1 MDNHATTARMFLSA
15 MERSEK
21 IYTHY
26 LASGRTYRDAL
37 DLKEC
42 NAHIRDMV
50 GTDLPN
56 LPVQMRS
63 PAQKLIRHYDDWLS
77 LWEDF
82 DRSRDFGPDNLFL
95 FENPHHFPKEAA
107 RSLIE
112 YYRCQSLEM
121 LFIGKKDDRNAYHA
135 AEYVRQ
141 IFPHTTVLFGA
152 RGESFPEDMLWWKGD
167 YIFSYLSPWIIPEG
181 LLQRAA
187 QGAINWHPG
196 PPEYPGIGCTNFA
209 VYNCETVFGITCH
222 YMAGRVDTGRI
233 IEVRKFRILE
243 NDTVFSVTQKCYACI
258 LNSFLS
264 ILDKIAVGDALPQS
278 DEAWTRTPY
287 TRKELDA
294 LCKIMP
300 DMPLEE
306 VYRRVKATTYDRP
319 WAYTEI
325 EGLKFLLK

>member
-1 MDNHATTARMFLSA
+1 

-42 NAHIRDMV
+42 NTHVRDIIR
-50 GTDLPN
+50 TDLYN
-56 LPVQMRS
+56 LPVQIQY
-63 PAQKLIRHYDDWLS
+63 PARELLRHYDVWLR

-82 DRSRDFGPDNLFL
+82 HRSRDFGPDDMFA
-95 FENPHHFPKEAA
+95 FENPNRFPKEAA

-112 YYRCQSLEM
+112 YYRYRSLQI
-121 LFIGKKDDRNAYHA
+121 LFIGKKDDRNACYA
-135 AEYVRQ
+135 AEYIRQ
-141 IFPHTTVLFGA
+141 IFPDTTVLFGT
-152 RGESFPEDMLWWKGD
+152 RGESFPDDIRWRRGD

-181 LLQRAA
+181 LLRRAA

-209 VYNCETVFGITCH
+209 VYNRETVFGITCH

-233 IEVRKFRILE
+233 IEVRRFRILE

-258 LNSFLS
+258 LISFLT
-264 ILDKIAVGDALPQS
+264 ILDKIAARDA
-278 DEAWTRTPY
+278 
-287 TRKELDA
+287 
-294 LCKIMP
+294 
-300 DMPLEE
+300 
-306 VYRRVKATTYDRP
+306 YDRP

-325 EGLKFLLK
+325 QGLKFLLK